1 MGELKDR
8 IIRLIEQNAAR
19 KVSELSG
26 EYVQAESGEKEALA
40 AAIDIEREL
49 AESCQESLG

>member
-8 IIRLIEQNAAR
+8 IIRLIEQNASR

-26 EYVQAESGEKEALA
+26 EYVRAKSGHKEAIL
-40 AAIDIEREL
+40 AAIDVERTL
-49 AESCQESLG
+49 AESCRQCLG